1 MDSPVLELKNIS
13 KKLKGREILKNIS
26 LSVGPSQIFGFL
38 GPNGAGKTTTIR
50 IIAGLVKPDTG
61 SITICGHSLESE
73 FSDALSNV
81 GCIIEGPD
89 MYKYFTAM
97 ENLQQ
102 FGDMKNVTKK
112 RINEV
117 LEMVGLQHRAND
129 KVGTFSLG
137 MRQRM
142 GIAQALL
149 SNPKLLILDEPTN
162 GLDPAGI
169 AEFRQLIRKLAYEE
183 GMSVFVSS
191 HILTELQLMCD
202 TVAIVKQGEVIK
214 TAKVDEI
221 QNDNVI
227 EWQFTDVNKAIEIL
241 KSKWSIQ
248 AKQTKKNVIRASIG
262 KNDIEEINRTFI
274 NEGLIISYCTA
285 IGSSLEDLFL
295 DLTEGDKI
303 V

>member
-1 MDSPVLELKNIS
+1 MDSPVLELKSIS
-13 KKLKGREILKNIS
+13 KKIKGREILKNIN
-26 LSVGPSQIFGFL
+26 LSVGPAEIFGFL

-50 IIAGLVKPDTG
+50 IITGLIKPDTG
-61 SITICGHSLESE
+61 SITICGHSLERE
-73 FSDALSNV
+73 FSNAMSKV

-89 MYKYFTAM
+89 LYKYFTGM
-97 ENLQQ
+97 ENLEQYA
-102 FGDMKNVTKK
+102 DMKNVKK
-112 RINEV
+112 ERIYEV
-117 LEMVGLQHRAND
+117 LEMVGLQNRAND
-129 KVGTFSLG
+129 KISTYSLG

-149 SNPKLLILDEPTN
+149 SKPKLLILDEPTN

-169 AEFRQLIRKLAYEE
+169 AEFRQLVRKLAYEE

-191 HILTELQLMCD
+191 HILSELQLMCD
-202 TVAIVKQGEVIK
+202 TVAIVKQGEVIR
-214 TAKVDEI
+214 TAKVEDI
-221 QNDNVI
+221 HNDNVI
-227 EWQFTDVNKAIEIL
+227 EWQFTDVNKATEVL
-241 KSKWSIQ
+241 KSKWNIE

-262 KNDIEEINRTFI
+262 KNDIEQINRSFI
-274 NEGLIISYCTA
+274 DEGLIISYCTA

>member
-13 KKLKGREILKNIS
+13 KKLKGREILKNIN
-26 LSVGPSQIFGFL
+26 LSVSPSEIFGFL

-50 IIAGLVKPDTG
+50 IITGLIKPDTG
-61 SITICGHSLESE
+61 SITICGHSLERE
-73 FSDALSNV
+73 FSDAMSKV

-89 MYKYFTAM
+89 LYKYFTGM

-102 FGDMKNVTKK
+102 YADMKNVKK
-112 RINEV
+112 ERIYEV
-117 LEMVGLQHRAND
+117 LEMVGLQNRAND
-129 KVGTFSLG
+129 KISTYSLG

-169 AEFRQLIRKLAYEE
+169 AEFRQLVRKLAYEE

-191 HILTELQLMCD
+191 HILSELQLMCD
-202 TVAIVKQGEVIK
+202 TVAIVKQGEVIR
-214 TAKVDEI
+214 TAKVEEI
-221 QNDNVI
+221 HNDNVI
-227 EWQFTDVNKAIEIL
+227 EWQFTDVNKAVEVL
-241 KSKWSIQ
+241 KSKWNIE
-248 AKQTKKNVIRASIG
+248 AKQTKKNVITASIG
-262 KNDIEEINRTFI
+262 KNDIEQINRSFI
-274 NEGLIISYCTA
+274 DEGLIISYCTA

>member
-1 MDSPVLELKNIS
+1 MNSPVLELKNIS
-13 KKLKGREILKNIS
+13 KKLKGREILKNIN
-26 LSVGPSQIFGFL
+26 LSVSPSEIFGFL

-50 IIAGLVKPDTG
+50 IITGLIKPDTG
-61 SITICGHSLESE
+61 SITICGHSLERE
-73 FSDALSNV
+73 FSDAMSKV

-89 MYKYFTAM
+89 LYKYFTGM

-102 FGDMKNVTKK
+102 YADMKNVKK
-112 RINEV
+112 ERIYEV
-117 LEMVGLQHRAND
+117 LEMVGLQNRAND
-129 KVGTFSLG
+129 KISTYSLG

-149 SNPKLLILDEPTN
+149 GKPKLLILDEPTN
-162 GLDPAGI
+162 GLDPSGI
-169 AEFRQLIRKLAYEE
+169 AEFRQLVRKLAYEE

-191 HILTELQLMCD
+191 HILSELQMMCD
-202 TVAIVKQGEVIK
+202 TVAIVKQGEVIR
-214 TAKVDEI
+214 TAKVEEI
-221 QNDNVI
+221 HNDNVI
-227 EWQFTDVNKAIEIL
+227 EWQFTDVNKAVEVLKLKWNIE
-241 KSKWSIQ
+241 

-262 KNDIEEINRTFI
+262 KNDIEQINRSFI